1 MKIKSQEFKELVKKV
16 TALENRLI
24 ASPVHKHSQ
33 LEKLH
38 NLCDKKALV
47 RLTRI
52 ACVCVC
58 VCVITTVYSNCIV
71 KKIPTCQKFDF
82 LVEKTMNGAVCL
94 FPIHACTCS

>member
-47 RLTRI
+47 HLTRI
-52 ACVCVC
+52 VCV
-58 VCVITTVYSNCIV
+58 
-71 KKIPTCQKFDF
+71 
-82 LVEKTMNGAVCL
+82 
-94 FPIHACTCS
+94 

>member
-47 RLTRI
+47 CLTTLCTCRI
-52 ACVCVC
+52 VCVCVC
-58 VCVITTVYSNCIV
+58 VCVCDYYCI
-71 KKIPTCQKFDF
+71 Q
-82 LVEKTMNGAVCL
+82 
-94 FPIHACTCS
+94 